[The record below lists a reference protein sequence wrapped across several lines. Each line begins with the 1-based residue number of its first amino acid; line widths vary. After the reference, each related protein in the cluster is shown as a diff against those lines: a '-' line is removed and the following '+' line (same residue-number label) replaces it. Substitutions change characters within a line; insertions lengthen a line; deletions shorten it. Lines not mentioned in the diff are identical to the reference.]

1 MERGLLL
8 ESAILSE
15 RPARDLLR
23 VPLDNQDDRTAHLF
37 MEGVSDTPDSVSSA
51 TGGSSASSPSS
62 TSGSTSSKTERLKT
76 SKESETSSSSSQVSI
91 QERKTAYLAS
101 TEYPASTDYGSG
113 RSRSILSG
121 SKKKKKKQEKVKF
134 KFKFEFEFGSKD
146 VRENPELESLPG
158 GQRPGAWP
166 GPPATCGTTER
177 RSSLESSSEGG
188 LSSTGL
194 SLFNIGEAAG
204 GPVRGVV
211 REEHYSYQQKGS
223 DAQARLPRTNLY
235 AVSLFGLGTTK
246 CTLGTDDP
254 YKNGLT
260 KGGKSVAEREAGT
273 GKEHTKHHADNPI
286 PGDLQ

>member
-1 MERGLLL
+1 MERGLHL

-15 RPARDLLR
+15 RPARDLLLLR
-23 VPLDNQDDRTAHLF
+23 VPLDNQDDQPAHLF
-37 MEGVSDTPDSVSSA
+37 KEGVSDTPVSVSSA

-62 TSGSTSSKTERLKT
+62 TSGRTSSKIETLKT
-76 SKESETSSSSSQVSI
+76 SKESETSSSQNSI

-101 TEYPASTDYGSG
+101 TEYEASSDSDSGSG

-146 VRENPELESLPG
+146 VRENPELEGLPG

-188 LSSTGL
+188 LSSTRL

-235 AVSLFGLGTTK
+235 AVSLFGLGTT
-246 CTLGTDDP
+246 
-254 YKNGLT
+254 
-260 KGGKSVAEREAGT
+260 ER
-273 GKEHTKHHADNPI
+273 
-286 PGDLQ
+286 